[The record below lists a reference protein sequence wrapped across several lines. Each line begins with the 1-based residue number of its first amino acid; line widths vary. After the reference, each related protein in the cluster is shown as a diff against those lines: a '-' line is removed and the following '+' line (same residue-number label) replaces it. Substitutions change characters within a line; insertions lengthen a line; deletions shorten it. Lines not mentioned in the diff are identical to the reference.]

1 MAERRM
7 FSKAIIDSDAF
18 LDMPTSTRLLYFD
31 LNMRAD
37 DDGFVNGPKKIIRM
51 TGASDDDLRILIAK
65 NFIIPFDSGVIVI
78 KHWKINNYIKKD
90 RYKETIYKNEKALLS
105 ENENKEYILAPD
117 GFQIGSIVDTDCIQ
131 TGSTLD
137 TQVSI
142 GKSKDSIGE
151 SKATATKVA
160 ELSSPK
166 LTFGEFENV
175 QLTQAELDKLNKR
188 WSTAQVENMIENL
201 SSYLVNNTK
210 KKYKNHYAV
219 LLTWLKKDFPANQ
232 QADEQPS
239 KTILIEEAWC
249 RG

>member
-31 LNMRAD
+31 LSMRAD

-90 RYKETIYKNEKALLS
+90 RYKETIYKNEKAMLS
-105 ENENKEYILAPD
+105 ENQNKEYILVPD
-117 GFQIGSIVDTDCIQ
+117 GFQIGSIMDTDCIQ

-160 ELSSPK
+160 ELSPPK

-175 QLTQAELDKLNKR
+175 KLTQAELDKLNKR
-188 WSTAQVENMIENL
+188 WKPEQVVSSIEDL
-201 SSYLVNNTK
+201 SIYLKNTN
-210 KKYKNHYAV
+210 KKYKSHYAT
-219 LLTWLKKDFPANQ
+219 LLNWLKKDYPENQ

-239 KTILIEEAWC
+239 KTTLIEEAWC

>member
-31 LNMRAD
+31 LSMRAD

-78 KHWKINNYIKKD
+78 THWKINNYIQKD
-90 RYKETIYKNEKALLS
+90 RYKKTIYQNEKALLS
-105 ENENKEYILAPD
+105 ENENKEYVL
-117 GFQIGSIVDTDCIQ
+117 DTACIQ
-131 TGSTLD
+131 GVHSMD

-160 ELSSPK
+160 K
-166 LTFGEFENV
+166 LTLGEFENV
-175 QLTQAELDKLNKR
+175 QLSQVELEKLKNR
-188 WSTAQVENMIENL
+188 WSPEQVTNMIENL
-201 SSYLVNNTK
+201 SSYLVNNTR

-219 LLTWLKKDFPANQ
+219 LLTWLKKDFPENS
-232 QADEQPS
+232 QADKQPT
-239 KTILIEEAWC
+239 KPTLIEEAWC
-249 RG
+249 HG

>member
-18 LDMPTSTRLLYFD
+18 LDMPISTRLLYFD
-31 LNMRAD
+31 LSMRAD

-78 KHWKINNYIKKD
+78 KHWKINNYIQKD

-105 ENENKEYILAPD
+105 ENENKEYVL
-117 GFQIGSIVDTDCIQ
+117 DTVCIQ
-131 TGSTLD
+131 AVYTVD

-160 ELSSPK
+160 KLSPPK
-166 LTFGEFENV
+166 LTFGEFQNV
-175 QLTQAELDKLNKR
+175 NLTLEELDKLKSR
-188 WSTAQVENMIENL
+188 WSAEQVESMIENL

-219 LLTWLKKDFPANQ
+219 LLTWLKKDFPENK
-232 QADEQPS
+232 QADE
-239 KTILIEEAWC
+239 KTNKTTLIEEKWC
-249 RG
+249 YG

>member
-7 FSKAIIDSDAF
+7 FSKAIVDSDTF

-31 LNMRAD
+31 LSMRAD
-37 DDGFVNGPKKIIRM
+37 DDGFVNSPKKIIRM

-78 KHWKINNYIKKD
+78 THWKINNYIKKD

-105 ENENKEYILAPD
+105 ENENKEYILVPD
-117 GFQIGSIVDTDCIQ
+117 GFQIGSIMDTDCIQ
-131 TGSTLD
+131 AGSTLD
-137 TQVSI
+137 TQNSI

-151 SKATATKVA
+151 SKSTATKVA
-160 ELSSPK
+160 ELSPPK

-188 WSTAQVENMIENL
+188 WKPEQVASSIEDL
-201 SSYLVNNTK
+201 SIYLRNSK
-210 KKYKNHYAV
+210 KKYSSHYAT
-219 LLTWLKKDFPANQ
+219 LLNWLKKDYP
-232 QADEQPS
+232 EQTEKQTS
-239 KTILIEEAWC
+239 KSQKTTLIEEKWC
-249 RG
+249 YG

>member
-18 LDMPTSTRLLYFD
+18 LDMPISTRLLYFD
-31 LNMRAD
+31 LSMRAD

-78 KHWKINNYIKKD
+78 KHWKINNYIQKD

-105 ENENKEYILAPD
+105 ENENKEYVL
-117 GFQIGSIVDTDCIQ
+117 DTVCIQ
-131 TGSTLD
+131 AVYTVD

-160 ELSSPK
+160 KLSPPK
-166 LTFGEFENV
+166 LTFGEFQNIN
-175 QLTQAELDKLNKR
+175 LTLEELDKLKSR
-188 WSTAQVENMIENL
+188 WSAEQVESMIENL

-219 LLTWLKKDFPANQ
+219 LLTWLKKDFPENK
-232 QADEQPS
+232 QADE
-239 KTILIEEAWC
+239 KTNKTTLIEEKWC
-249 RG
+249 YG

>member
-31 LNMRAD
+31 LSMRAD

-78 KHWKINNYIKKD
+78 KHWKINNYIQKD

-105 ENENKEYILAPD
+105 ENENKEYVL
-117 GFQIGSIVDTDCIQ
+117 DTVCIQ
-131 TGSTLD
+131 AVYTVD

-160 ELSSPK
+160 KLSPPK
-166 LTFGEFENV
+166 LTFGEFQNV
-175 QLTQAELDKLNKR
+175 NLTLEELDKLKSR
-188 WSTAQVENMIENL
+188 WSAEQVESMIENL

-219 LLTWLKKDFPANQ
+219 LLTWLKKDFPENK
-232 QADEQPS
+232 QADE
-239 KTILIEEAWC
+239 KTNKTTLIEEKWC
-249 RG
+249 YG